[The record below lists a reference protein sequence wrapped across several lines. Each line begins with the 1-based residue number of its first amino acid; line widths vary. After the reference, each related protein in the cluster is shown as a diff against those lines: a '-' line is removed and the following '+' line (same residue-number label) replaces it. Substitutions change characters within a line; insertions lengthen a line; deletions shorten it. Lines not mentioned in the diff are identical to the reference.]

1 MGRVYVEDDGRGIWM
16 MRRMVILGSQLNSRI
31 YIPAE
36 FLGSAASNAQ
46 NIITT
51 YVWVGGFLPR
61 CAEKLHRRRC
71 SELTNLPKCQTV
83 SAPRDRKRVRTFS
96 SASFAYMM

>member
-16 MRRMVILGSQLNSRI
+16 MRRMVIVGSQLNSRI
-31 YIPAE
+31 YIPVE
-36 FLGSAASNAQ
+36 FLTSAASKAG

-61 CAEKLHRRRC
+61 RAEKFHCRRC
-71 SELTNLPKCQTV
+71 PELTNLPRCHTI
-83 SAPRDRKRVRTFS
+83 SAPRDRKGVRTFS
-96 SASFAYMM
+96 SASFA